1 MDVDAPNLQ
10 QLMQLSQQMQSKMAE
25 MHEQIEN
32 ETVTA
37 QAGGGI
43 VEVTTNG
50 KGQVLKVKIDPG
62 VVDPNDVE
70 MLEDLIAAAASEA
83 FRRALERMEDE
94 MKKLAGGFP
103 MPGMGNLLG

>member
-1 MDVDAPNLQ
+1 MEGPNLQ
-10 QLMQLSQQMQSKMAE
+10 QLMQLSQQMQTRMAE
-25 MHEQIEN
+25 MQEQLEN

-50 KGQVLKVKIDPG
+50 KGQVQKVKIDPS
-62 VVDPNDVE
+62 VVDPEDVE

-83 FRRALERMEDE
+83 FRRALEQMEGE
-94 MKKLAGGFP
+94 MRKAAGGFP
-103 MPGMGNLLG
+103 LPGLGDLLG

>member
-1 MDVDAPNLQ
+1 MRPVEDVDLQ
-10 QLMQLSQQMQSKMAE
+10 QLMMQFKEQMESRAAE
-25 MHEQIEN
+25 IES

-50 KGQVLKVKIDPG
+50 KGQVQKVRIDPS
-62 VVDPNDVE
+62 VVDPEDVE

-83 FRRALERMEDE
+83 YRRAVERMEDT
-94 MKKLAGGFP
+94 MRQMAGGLTL
-103 MPGMGNLLG
+103 PGLGGLLG

>member
-1 MDVDAPNLQ
+1 VEGPNLE
-10 QLMQLSQQMQSKMAE
+10 QLMQISQQMQQRMAE
-25 MHEQIEN
+25 MQEQFEN

-50 KGQVLKVKIDPG
+50 KGQVQKVKIDPG
-62 VVDPNDVE
+62 VVDPDDVE

-83 FRRALERMEDE
+83 FRRALEKMEGE
-94 MKKLAGGFP
+94 MRKAAGGLP
-103 MPGMGNLLG
+103 LPGLGNLLG

>member
-1 MDVDAPNLQ
+1 MDVPNLQ
-10 QLMQLSQQMQSKMAE
+10 QLMQLSQQMQARMAE
-25 MHEQIEN
+25 MQEQLEN

-50 KGQVLKVKIDPG
+50 KGQVQKVKIDPG
-62 VVDPNDVE
+62 VVDPEDVE

-83 FRRALERMEDE
+83 FRRAIEKMEGE
-94 MKKLAGGFP
+94 MQKAAGGLP
-103 MPGMGNLLG
+103 LPGLGNLLG

>member
-1 MDVDAPNLQ
+1 MEGENLQ
-10 QLMQLSQQMQSKMAE
+10 DFVMQFQQRMQTRMSE
-25 MHEQIEN
+25 IER

-50 KGQVLKVKIDPG
+50 KGQVQKVRIDPG
-62 VVDPNDVE
+62 VVDPEDVE

-83 FRRALERMEDE
+83 FRRALEKMEGE
-94 MKKLAGGFP
+94 MRKMAGGLP
-103 MPGMGNLLG
+103 LPGLGNLLG

>member
-1 MDVDAPNLQ
+1 ME
-10 QLMQLSQQMQSKMAE
+10 SRMAE
-25 MHEQIEN
+25 LEN

-50 KGQVLKVKIDPG
+50 KGQVQKVKIDPS
-62 VVDPNDVE
+62 VVDPEDVE

-83 FRRALERMEDE
+83 YRRAAEQMEGA
-94 MKKLAGGFP
+94 MLKMAGGLP
-103 MPGMGNLLG
+103 LPGLGNLLG

>member
-1 MDVDAPNLQ
+1 MEDVDLQ
-10 QLMQLSQQMQSKMAE
+10 QLMMQFKEQMESRAAE
-25 MHEQIEN
+25 IES

-50 KGQVLKVKIDPG
+50 KGQVQKVRIDPS
-62 VVDPNDVE
+62 VVDPEDVE

-83 FRRALERMEDE
+83 YRRAVERMEDT
-94 MKKLAGGFP
+94 MRQMAGGLTL
-103 MPGMGNLLG
+103 PGLGGLLG

>member
-1 MDVDAPNLQ
+1 MDVPNLQ
-10 QLMQLSQQMQSKMAE
+10 QLMQLSQQMQARMAE
-25 MHEQIEN
+25 MQEQLEN

-50 KGQVLKVKIDPG
+50 KGQVQKVKIDPD
-62 VVDPNDVE
+62 VVDPGDVE

-83 FRRALERMEDE
+83 FRRAIENMESE
-94 MKKLAGGFP
+94 MRKAAGGLP
-103 MPGMGNLLG
+103 LPGLGNLLG

>member
-1 MDVDAPNLQ
+1 MEVPNLQ

-25 MHEQIEN
+25 MQEQMEN

-50 KGQVLKVKIDPG
+50 KGQVQKVKIDPG

-83 FRRALERMEDE
+83 FRRALERMEGE
-94 MKKLAGGFP
+94 MKSLAGGFP
-103 MPGMGNLLG
+103 LPGMGNILG

>member
-1 MDVDAPNLQ
+1 ME
-10 QLMQLSQQMQSKMAE
+10 SRMAE
-25 MHEQIEN
+25 IER

-50 KGQVLKVKIDPG
+50 KGQVQKVKLDPS
-62 VVDPNDVE
+62 VVDPEDVE

-83 FRRALERMEDE
+83 YRRAVEQMEGS
-94 MKKLAGGFP
+94 MLKMAGGLRL
-103 MPGMGNLLG
+103 PGLGNLLG